1 MSYSLFPVFGNGA
14 YSEILGKINRD
25 IQTPTVL
32 CSLSYPT
39 LINAKRVISTGP
51 DIFFIEIPVPSQE
64 RERPMYLCAR
74 GIDYACS
81 TIFLLDFGTVPT
93 ICFLLLIDVFLYLF
107 NYYIVVWF
115 TLFFFYVI
123 SSSLWRFYDFVTYF
137 PSSSFKTQL
146 KAMYQLLF
154 FFNL

>member
-1 MSYSLFPVFGNGA
+1 
-14 YSEILGKINRD
+14 
-25 IQTPTVL
+25 
-32 CSLSYPT
+32 

-51 DIFFIEIPVPSQE
+51 DIFFIEVPVPSQE

-115 TLFFFYVI
+115 TLLFLLSYFF
-123 SSSLWRFYDFVTYF
+123 L
-137 PSSSFKTQL
+137 FKTVL
-146 KAMYQLLF
+146 RFCHIFSLF
-154 FFNL
+154 LNQNTIKGNVPITFFL